1 MNCGDD
7 SMTIQ
12 KIEKFEK
19 YIKSA
24 LLGILALLVYFIL
37 PELNGIFFEIFNVD
51 TSSLSLNIRILYS
64 VIFDILVMAII
75 ILIFNKSLK
84 KEYTNFKKNHKEY
97 YKNYFKYY
105 LIGLIIMMFSNVIIA
120 MISKGG
126 TAGNQES
133 INQLFDISPLYVYF
147 ASVIYAPIVEELVFR
162 KAIRNIIPNGILF
175 ILVSGLT
182 FGGLH
187 VIGNIEVWYDLL
199 YLIPYS
205 VPGIVFAY
213 ILYKTDNI
221 FVSMGLHFLHNGVL
235 IALQLFILLF
245 G

>member
-1 MNCGDD
+1 
-7 SMTIQ
+7 MTIQ
-12 KIEKFEK
+12 KLEKFETYVK
-19 YIKSA
+19 NA
-24 LLGILALLVYFIL
+24 LLGILSLIIYFIL
-37 PELNGIFFEIFNVD
+37 PKLNGIFFAIFNID
-51 TSSLSLNIRILYS
+51 TSNLSLNIRIIYS
-64 VIFDILVMAII
+64 TIFDILIIALI

-84 KEYTNFKKNHKEY
+84 KEFKDFKKNHQEY

-105 LIGLIIMMFSNVIIA
+105 LIGLLLMMFSNVVIA
-120 MISKGG
+120 MISNGG

-133 INQLFDISPLYVYF
+133 INKLFEISPLYVYF

-175 ILVSGLT
+175 ILVSGIV

-187 VIGNIEVWYDLL
+187 IIGNVEVWYDLL

-205 VPGIVFAY
+205 IPGLIFAY

-235 IALQLFILLF
+235 IALQFFILLF
-245 G
+245 R

>member
-1 MNCGDD
+1 MNHGDD

-12 KIEKFEK
+12 KLEKFETYVK
-19 YIKSA
+19 NA
-24 LLGILALLVYFIL
+24 LLGILSLIIYFIL
-37 PELNGIFFEIFNVD
+37 PKLNGIFFAIFNID
-51 TSSLSLNIRILYS
+51 TSNLSLNIRIIYS
-64 VIFDILVMAII
+64 TIFDILIIALI

-84 KEYTNFKKNHKEY
+84 KEFKDFKKNHQEY

-105 LIGLIIMMFSNVIIA
+105 LIGLLLMMFSNVVIA
-120 MISKGG
+120 MISNGG

-133 INQLFDISPLYVYF
+133 INKLFEISPLYVYF

-175 ILVSGLT
+175 ILVSGIV

-187 VIGNIEVWYDLL
+187 IIGNVEVWYDLL

-205 VPGIVFAY
+205 IPGLIFAY

-235 IALQLFILLF
+235 IALQFFILLF
-245 G
+245 R